1 MRAAIVASVI
11 GMLGNTDYI
20 KNIFTPSARVG
31 RRASA
36 SYPRQSD
43 REKLRRRIGG
53 FAKLH
58 DHTMIYPDG
67 KPVRLFQCPICD
79 LGMSHAKSVEV
90 MPCR

>member
-1 MRAAIVASVI
+1 MRAAILSSVI
-11 GMLGNTDYI
+11 GVLGNINHITS
-20 KNIFTPSARVG
+20 IFTPSARVG
-31 RRASA
+31 KRLSRQ
-36 SYPRQSD
+36 YPRQSD

-67 KPVRLFQCPICD
+67 KPVHLFQCPICD